1 MAVEMGYRNV
11 LVYRDGIPGWAKAGY
26 PLVSNA
32 SYPDINI
39 PLVSAERLFR
49 MDTRKVFPV
58 DTRPADNFEKGHIE
72 GARNVNLED
81 IHERLNLLPKG
92 KKIVLIDHKG
102 KTTLITG
109 RYLAS
114 KGYKDLARLDGG
126 FNAWAKAGNPV
137 ARSR

>member
-1 MAVEMGYRNV
+1 MDEADALG
-11 LVYRDGIPGWAKAGY
+11 AKAGN

-32 SYPDINI
+32 TYPAIDI
-39 PLVSAERLFR
+39 PLVSSQQLFR
-49 MDTRKVFPV
+49 MDANTIFPV

-72 GARNVNLED
+72 GSRNIDLED
-81 IHERLNLLPKG
+81 IHEKLELLPKD

-109 RYLAS
+109 RYLAF
-114 KGYKDLARLDGG
+114 KGYRELARLDGG
-126 FNAWAKAGNPV
+126 FNAWAKAGNPI